1 MEEVIKI
8 QSSYRVIKGNNIR
21 CEGES
26 KIAIN
31 NSYDNKIDLYPSPE
45 KEKKC
50 DDSIGLENIENEIRA
65 TLTDDLKRE
74 LYKKTAEERKK
85 IIEKANKEAKNILD
99 EAKKLLEESE
109 KQGFDKGFEK
119 GCEEG
124 FKEGVTNGYNQGIS
138 DAKSEA
144 SKIKNNAV
152 KIVEDAQE
160 SVSDYFRE
168 SHDQIIELAADMAE
182 SIVHLTIDESSEN
195 ILMLVNPILQ
205 EFGKTENIVIT
216 CHPDNLDYLKLY
228 KYKLEEACPNTIFTI
243 LSDANLE
250 KDGCIVEN
258 ENKIID
264 LQIRKQL
271 NSILES
277 IKDID
282 NME

>member
-1 MEEVIKI
+1 LEEVIKI
-8 QSSYRVIKGNNIR
+8 QSSYRVIKGNNIC

-26 KIAIN
+26 KITIK
-31 NSYDNKIDLYPSPE
+31 NSYDNKIDFYPSPE
-45 KEKKC
+45 EEEKC
-50 DDSIGLENIENEIRA
+50 DDLADLESIKDEIRA
-65 TLTDDLKRE
+65 SLTDDIKKE
-74 LYKKTAEERKK
+74 LYKKTAEERRK
-85 IIEKANKEAKNILD
+85 IIEKANEEANN
-99 EAKKLLEESE
+99 LLEEAK
-109 KQGFDKGFEK
+109 KQGFDKGFKK

-124 FKEGVTNGYNQGIS
+124 FKEGLTNGYNQGIL

-144 SKIKNNAV
+144 SKIKNNAI

-160 SVSDYFRE
+160 SVSDYFRDI
-168 SHDQIIELAADMAE
+168 HDKIIGLAADMAE

>member
-8 QSSYRVIKGNNIR
+8 QSSYRVIKGNNIC

-26 KIAIN
+26 KITIK
-31 NSYDNKIDLYPSPE
+31 NSYDNKIDFYPSPE
-45 KEKKC
+45 EEEKC
-50 DDSIGLENIENEIRA
+50 DDLADLESIKDEIRA
-65 TLTDDLKRE
+65 SLTDDIKKE
-74 LYKKTAEERKK
+74 LYKKTAEERRK
-85 IIEKANKEAKNILD
+85 IIEKANEEANN
-99 EAKKLLEESE
+99 LLEEAK
-109 KQGFDKGFEK
+109 KQGFDKGFKK

-124 FKEGVTNGYNQGIS
+124 FKEGLTNGYNQGIL

-228 KYKLEEACPNTIFTI
+228 KYKLEEVCPNTIFTI

>member
-1 MEEVIKI
+1 VIKI
-8 QSSYRVIKGNNIR
+8 QSSYRVIKGNNIC

-26 KIAIN
+26 KITIK
-31 NSYDNKIDLYPSPE
+31 NSYDNKIDFYPSPE
-45 KEKKC
+45 EEEKC
-50 DDSIGLENIENEIRA
+50 DDLADLESIKDEIRA
-65 TLTDDLKRE
+65 SLTDDIKKE
-74 LYKKTAEERKK
+74 LYKKTAEERRK
-85 IIEKANKEAKNILD
+85 IIEKANEEANN
-99 EAKKLLEESE
+99 LLEEAK
-109 KQGFDKGFEK
+109 KQGFDKGFKK

-124 FKEGVTNGYNQGIS
+124 FKEGLTNGYNQGIL

-228 KYKLEEACPNTIFTI
+228 KYKLEEVCPNTIFTI

>member
-1 MEEVIKI
+1 MIKI
-8 QSSYRVIKGNNIR
+8 QSSYRVIKGNNIC

-26 KIAIN
+26 KITIK
-31 NSYDNKIDLYPSPE
+31 NSYDNKIDFYPSPE
-45 KEKKC
+45 EEEKC
-50 DDSIGLENIENEIRA
+50 DDLADLESIKDEIRA
-65 TLTDDLKRE
+65 SLTDDIKKE
-74 LYKKTAEERKK
+74 LYKKTAEERRK
-85 IIEKANKEAKNILD
+85 IIEKANEEANN
-99 EAKKLLEESE
+99 LLEEAK
-109 KQGFDKGFEK
+109 KQGFDKGFKK

-124 FKEGVTNGYNQGIS
+124 FKEGLTNGYNQGIL

-228 KYKLEEACPNTIFTI
+228 KYKLEEVCPNTIFTI

>member
-8 QSSYRVIKGNNIR
+8 QSSYRVIKGNNIC

-26 KIAIN
+26 KITIK
-31 NSYDNKIDLYPSPE
+31 NSYDNKIDFYPSPE
-45 KEKKC
+45 EEEKC
-50 DDSIGLENIENEIRA
+50 DDLADLESIKDEIRA
-65 TLTDDLKRE
+65 SLTDDIKKE
-74 LYKKTAEERKK
+74 LYKKTAEERRK
-85 IIEKANKEAKNILD
+85 IIEKANEEANN
-99 EAKKLLEESE
+99 LLEEAK
-109 KQGFDKGFEK
+109 KQGFDKGFKK

-124 FKEGVTNGYNQGIS
+124 FKEGLTNGYNQGIL

>member
-1 MEEVIKI
+1 LEEVIKI
-8 QSSYRVIKGNNIR
+8 QSSYRVIKGNNIC

-26 KIAIN
+26 KITIK
-31 NSYDNKIDLYPSPE
+31 NSYDNKIDFYPSPE
-45 KEKKC
+45 EEEKC
-50 DDSIGLENIENEIRA
+50 DDLADLESIKDEIRA
-65 TLTDDLKRE
+65 SLTDDIKKE
-74 LYKKTAEERKK
+74 LYKKTAEERRK
-85 IIEKANKEAKNILD
+85 IIEKANEEANN
-99 EAKKLLEESE
+99 LLEEAK
-109 KQGFDKGFEK
+109 KQGFDKGFKK

-124 FKEGVTNGYNQGIS
+124 FKEGLTNGYNQGIL

-228 KYKLEEACPNTIFTI
+228 KYKLEEVCPNTIFTI